1 MSLVRGVRKD
11 MAVKITKTKKP
22 KTVGQGVKCKDETD
36 KVNGSTGP
44 KGIPIESLIAYKQK
58 NLTLKDMSKLLGC
71 SEANIKKRLSG
82 LGLETLETFNN
93 VKVYEYDLIERKHIN
108 KLLDG
113 ESKKPM
119 EDMTIAAIAG
129 DKGRVIRGQATSIAD
144 HRVVTADLKDVL
156 NRMSQ
161 AGILADTDSPDNVT
175 DV

>member
-1 MSLVRGVRKD
+1 

-36 KVNGSTGP
+36 KVNLNPQTGP
-44 KGIPIESLIAYKQK
+44 KGIPIEVLIEYRRKGLTQK
-58 NLTLKDMSKLLGC
+58 EIGKLLGC
-71 SEANIKKRLSG
+71 SDQNVKMRLAG
-82 LGLETLETFNN
+82 LGLETLDTFNDN
-93 VKVYEYDLIERKHIN
+93 KVYEYDLIERKHIN

-129 DKGRVIRGQATSIAD
+129 DKGRVIRGLATSIAD

-156 NRMSQ
+156 NRMRH